1 MAQQL
6 LNAITLGS
14 IYMLFAIGLSL
25 SWGVLDILNLAH
37 GAILMFG
44 ALAVYLLAKHI
55 GGVPFAILLPVAMVL
70 CGLVAVLLERIAFR
84 PIRRR
89 VVDVHA
95 RELAMLIASVGA
107 GATIVAIAERSTNNQ
122 LASIGPEV
130 FNVTSTTIFGL
141 HTTNISLIIIV
152 LAVVLTGAL
161 AAFVKYTRYGRA
173 LRALAVDPYMCG
185 LMGIS
190 ADRMTALTMFVS
202 GAIAGGAGVLLAIEQ
217 GGFEANMGESLMLKA
232 FAVIILGGVGSIAG
246 AAFGAFLLAIVETA
260 MVVYVD
266 GSLQNGVAFVL
277 IFLILIVRPQ
287 GIFARRGWQRA

>member
-1 MAQQL
+1 MTQQL

-25 SWGVLDILNLAH
+25 SWGILDILNLAH

-44 ALAVYLLAKHI
+44 ALAVYLIAKHA
-55 GGVPFAILLPVAMVL
+55 GGIPFALLLPAGMIV
-70 CGLVAVLLERIAFR
+70 CGLVSVLLERLAFR

-89 VVDVHA
+89 VLDVHA

-107 GATIVAIAERSTNNQ
+107 GATIVAIAEHQTNHS
-122 LASIGPEV
+122 LASIGPET
-130 FNVTSTTIFGL
+130 FEVTPTTLFGL
-141 HTTNISLIIIV
+141 HTTNISLIIIL
-152 LAVVLTGAL
+152 LAIVLTSGL
-161 AAFVKYTRYGRA
+161 AAFVRYTKYGRA

-246 AAFGAFLLAIVETA
+246 AAIGAYLLAIVETG
-260 MVVYVD
+260 MVVYVN

-277 IFLILIVRPQ
+277 IFLILILRPQ
-287 GIFARRGWQRA
+287 GIFARRSWQRA